1 MNIEKLRDI
10 CLQLPN
16 TFESI
21 KYGDQLCFSVGL
33 FLEKSCHKA
42 FCSSNLKN
50 LDRVNLK
57 VPDEAFDEICEI
69 EGVVPAPYGGVRFKW
84 IQVTNF
90 DYLTEKEWLFYI
102 NQSYQLIKASLPNK
116 VLLSLPPQ

>member
-21 KYGDQLCFSVGL
+21 KYGDQLCFSVGIS
-33 FLEKSCHKA
+33 LEKGCSKV

-50 LDRVNLK
+50 LDCVNLK
-57 VPDEAFDEICEI
+57 VPDEAFEESCEL
-69 EGVVPAPYGGVRFKW
+69 EGVMPAPYGGARFKW
-84 IQVTNF
+84 IQVTGF
-90 DYLTEKEWLFYI
+90 DYLTEKEWLSYI
-102 NQSYQLIKASLPNK
+102 HQSYQLIKTSLPNK
-116 VLLSLPPQ
+116 VLLRLPPQ

>member
-10 CLQLPN
+10 CLQLPH

-21 KYGDQLCFSVGL
+21 KYADQLCFSVGIS
-33 FLEKSCHKA
+33 LEKSCSKV

-57 VPDEAFDEICEI
+57 VLDEAFDEICEI
-69 EGVVPAPYGGVRFKW
+69 EGVVPAPYGGARFKW
-84 IQVTNF
+84 IQLTGF

-102 NQSYQLIKASLPNK
+102 HQSYQLIKEALPKK
-116 VLLSLPPQ
+116 VLSGLPPQ

>member
-21 KYGDQLCFSVGL
+21 KYGDQLCFSVGIS
-33 FLEKSCHKA
+33 LEKSYSKV

-57 VPDEAFDEICEI
+57 VPDEAFEEICEI
-69 EGVVPAPYGGVRFKW
+69 ESVIPAPYGG
-84 IQVTNF
+84 Q
-90 DYLTEKEWLFYI
+90 
-102 NQSYQLIKASLPNK
+102 
-116 VLLSLPPQ
+116 

>member
-1 MNIEKLRDI
+1 MNIENLRDI
-10 CLQLPN
+10 CLQLPH

-33 FLEKSCHKA
+33 SLEKSCHKA

-69 EGVVPAPYGGVRFKW
+69 DGVVPAPYGGARFKW
-84 IQVTNF
+84 IQVTSF